1 VAATTGTVLNL
12 SRATYPGQLS
22 TPTINKGNL
31 PINTTDPY
39 KVQILIRRGLGD
51 DNEHAKDFQW
61 ICNADQ
67 ELAVTQLYTNVLQ
80 QQIVPSGDK
89 ALDMT
94 KPYMPVTY
102 GGRPLNI
109 SYKAK
114 QGRLDAVCP
123 ETWGIIETVEPSL
136 YDFGRWLTTMP
147 VPVNDGSGTT
157 TYRTS
162 SVFYYH
168 SFLNLF
174 QSNFKAAA
182 VFSGCAVPS
191 VTS

>member
-1 VAATTGTVLNL
+1 MIQGSSGGMNSGITGIYTYQVAATTGTVLNL
-12 SRATYPGQLS
+12 SVQRSWTAFHSNHKQRH
-22 TPTINKGNL
+22 L
-31 PINTTDPY
+31 PINTTTRT
-39 KVQILIRRGLGD
+39 KCKSLSGAAWATTTNMRRTSSGFVTR
-51 DNEHAKDFQW
+51 N
-61 ICNADQ
+61 Q

-123 ETWGIIETVEPSL
+123 ETWGNHRNSRAK
-136 YDFGRWLTTMP
+136 FCTTLAM
-147 VPVNDGSGTT
+147 V
-157 TYRTS
+157 
-162 SVFYYH
+162 
-168 SFLNLF
+168 
-174 QSNFKAAA
+174 
-182 VFSGCAVPS
+182 
-191 VTS
+191 